1 LLVIL
6 VNLGL
11 FATGV
16 LSHLGPNKEMLHR
29 AFEHVKAVEYP
40 IDIFRANML
49 LRSSLRIVRRFL
61 APFGLPTIFQPWKTM
76 IVQ

>member
-1 LLVIL
+1 M
-6 VNLGL
+6 

-49 LRSSLRIVRRFL
+49 LRLFEDRAAIFGAFWSSHDIPAR
-61 APFGLPTIFQPWKTM
+61 KTM